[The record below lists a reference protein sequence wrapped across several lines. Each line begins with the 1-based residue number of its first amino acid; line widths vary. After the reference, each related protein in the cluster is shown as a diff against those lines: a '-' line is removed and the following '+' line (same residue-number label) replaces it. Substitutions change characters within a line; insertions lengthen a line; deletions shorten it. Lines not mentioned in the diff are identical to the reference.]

1 MADFYESFDN
11 GVGILN
17 HTWGSVDTSKD
28 GQVTL
33 TGYSGIMQRPTG
45 DSAGNGYGTY
55 EFTLS
60 MKGNQQGPAA
70 LLWPG
75 NDEWPGTEMDVV
87 EIHNGRA
94 YGTAH
99 HEKSDGGDGYR
110 TVTYDGLDESK
121 VHTYTLDWQPGKL
134 TYAVDGE
141 VYGTITKNVGE
152 DFAHGGVDAV
162 VGVLNINPNTSI
174 TLYDVSYTASDSIW

>member
-75 NDEWPGTEMDVV
+75 NDEWPGTDQPPLSGPGGISVG
-87 EIHNGRA
+87 HRSHA
-94 YGTAH
+94 Y
-99 HEKSDGGDGYR
+99 S
-110 TVTYDGLDESK
+110 
-121 VHTYTLDWQPGKL
+121 
-134 TYAVDGE
+134 
-141 VYGTITKNVGE
+141 
-152 DFAHGGVDAV
+152 
-162 VGVLNINPNTSI
+162 
-174 TLYDVSYTASDSIW
+174 